1 MQNFKIIEKGNIFN
15 SEIYLLETAFAVETI
30 IFIFP
35 DKYISKNVIIVWNSL
50 LYGIDASFAA
60 SLDNLLQKIRICF
73 I

>member
-50 LYGIDASFAA
+50 LYGDW
-60 SLDNLLQKIRICF
+60 C
-73 I
+73 